1 MIPELYLIA
10 PPDAA
15 ADDFAACL
23 KRVLAATEIAAL
35 LLPQGVRSEG
45 DYAAF
50 AAAIVPV
57 AQAAGVAVL
66 LEGDPA
72 RVRALGADGLHV
84 EGPAAAL
91 KKAVAALKPDLI
103 VGAGGS
109 DSRHDAMSKA
119 ELGPDY
125 IMFGSISG
133 AMEPEVRELAGW
145 WAQTMETPGV
155 LSDPAADAA
164 SADAEGCEFL
174 ALSKSIWSAADP
186 VAAVAAIAARLGEAG

>member
-1 MIPELYLIA
+1 
-10 PPDAA
+10 
-15 ADDFAACL
+15 
-23 KRVLAATEIAAL
+23 
-35 LLPQGVRSEG
+35 VRSEG

-133 AMEPEVRELAGW
+133 AMEPKVRELAGW